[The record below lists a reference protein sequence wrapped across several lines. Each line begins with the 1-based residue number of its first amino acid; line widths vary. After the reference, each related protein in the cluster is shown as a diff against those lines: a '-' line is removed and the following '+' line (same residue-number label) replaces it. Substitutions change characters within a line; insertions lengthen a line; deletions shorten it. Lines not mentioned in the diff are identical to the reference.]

1 MKLASVKLLCSLIFS
16 LFFISASA
24 QNFFRDAPESS
35 MKLTSQ
41 KRVIIPQKYRTL
53 QLDTTSISSFLRLAP
68 SENKISN
75 RDMTPEISIPMP
87 DGTIARFHIWES
99 SVLAPEL
106 AAANPNIK
114 TFTGQG
120 IDDRTATIKID
131 WTEFGFHAMISSS
144 VTGDVFIDPYDIK
157 TVTHYIT
164 YFKTDYNKAVKF
176 REYAPRISQEFL
188 RKQQAITP
196 DNVQAAICLG
206 TQLRTYRLAV
216 ACTGEYAVAVTSPA
230 APTKPA
236 VLAKIVTTVNRV
248 NGIYEKE
255 LSIRMVLVAT
265 ENNIIFINP
274 STDPFIGNADGFTLI
289 DESQQVIDSLIV
301 NANYDIGHTFS
312 TGGGGVAWIG
322 VVCIVGQKAYGV
334 TGRDDPTGDRYDVDY
349 VAHEIGHQFGG
360 NHTFNSNQG
369 FCGENSQWSPITNAE
384 PGSGS
389 TIMAYAGI
397 CDTDNLQDTSEAQF
411 HTISFDEIGSFIT
424 TVSPNCA
431 AVTTTGNTVPTVN
444 APASYIIP
452 TSTPF
457 VLTGSA
463 TDPNASDVLT
473 YSWEQADVGGPTGVW
488 NAPAG
493 DAPLFRSF
501 KPASTPVR
509 YFPRLSNQISGTSTI
524 GEILPTYERT
534 MHFRLTTRD
543 NRAGGGGVCY
553 AATTVTTVAT
563 AAPFMVTSPS
573 ASGIVWNVNE
583 FQTVTWNPAGTALAP
598 ISATN
603 VAIQLSTDGGLTFP
617 TTILASTPND
627 GTEEIQVPNN
637 ITTQARIRVIAVGN
651 IFYDFSNNNFTI
663 QTAPTATFVFN
674 NPVPVKIC
682 SGTSGVATLKSGA
695 LRGFA
700 TTIALTA
707 SQNPA
712 GTTVSFG
719 TASLT
724 PGNSTTVTLNN
735 TGALAPGA
743 YNVRVTGVAGAVT
756 KTRDISFVIGA
767 PAAPALSTPANDVSA
782 VVINPSFNWALIV
795 GADSYTLEISTSPTF
810 SAITQSIS
818 GIISLPVTLTTAL
831 AENTIYYWR
840 VKSTNTCGT
849 GTASAGF
856 RFKTGFSSCFPS
868 TDVPKDISATGTP
881 SITSTITIPAA
892 KGVIITDLNLVDVMG
907 FHSYFYELRFT
918 LTGPDNTSVIVINP
932 ACDAPTDPFNFNL
945 DDQGPAT
952 FTCPLVDGII
962 LRPANPLSAFIGK
975 SSAGTWTLKIDD
987 LVNGEG
993 GQLQGWG
1000 LSFNSG
1006 SINCATIGT
1015 PVSTTYT
1022 FTGNGNWNTA
1032 SNWSN
1037 NTIPPLTL
1045 PSGGSIVINHAA
1057 GGQCVLN
1064 LSQTV
1069 LAGGSVTVLTG
1080 KNLVVSGALTIK

>member
-1 MKLASVKLLCSLIFS
+1 MKFASIKILCSLIFS
-16 LFFISASA
+16 LLFVSVSA
-24 QNFFRDAPESS
+24 QNFFRDVSESS
-35 MKLTSQ
+35 MQLTAQ

-144 VTGDVFIDPYDIK
+144 VTGDVFIDPYDALTK
-157 TVTHYIT
+157 THYIS
-164 YFKTDYNKAVKF
+164 YFRNDYKKKSIFKEYGPLGNK
-176 REYAPRISQEFL
+176 EYLKKMQSV
-188 RKQQAITP
+188 TP
-196 DNVQAAICLG
+196 DNIQAAICLG

-216 ACTGEYAVAVTSPA
+216 ACTHEYAA
-230 APTKPA
+230 AATFPSSPTKPL
-236 VLAKIVTTVNRV
+236 VLSKITTTINRV
-248 NGIYEKE
+248 NGVFEKE
-255 LSIRMVLVAT
+255 LSVRLTLVAG
-265 ENNIIFINP
+265 ENNIIFESAAIDQFSPGADDNG
-274 STDPFIGNADGFTLI
+274 TILIG
-289 DESQQVIDSLIV
+289 ESQTVIDAIIGKT
-301 NANYDIGHTFS
+301 NYDIGHTFS
-312 TGGGGVAWIG
+312 TGGGGIAQVG
-322 VVCIVGQKAYGV
+322 SVCQDGFKAQGV
-334 TGRDDPTGDRYDVDY
+334 TGSQTPTGDRYDIDY
-349 VAHEIGHQFGG
+349 VAHEMGHQFGAS
-360 NHTFNSNQG
+360 HTFNSNQG
-369 FCGENSQWSPITNAE
+369 FCGENNQWSPTTNVE

-389 TIMAYAGI
+389 TIMGYAGI

-424 TVSPNCA
+424 ASTCA
-431 AVTTTGNTVPTVN
+431 ALTATGNTVPTVN

-457 VLTGSA
+457 VLSGSA
-463 TDPNASDVLT
+463 IDPNASDVLT

-509 YFPRLSNQISGTSTI
+509 YFPKLSNQISGTSTI
-524 GEILPTYERT
+524 GEILPSYART
-534 MHFRLTTRD
+534 MHFRLTARD
-543 NRAGGGGVCY
+543 NRASGGGVCY

-583 FQTVTWNPAGTALAP
+583 FQTVTWNPVGTALAP
-598 ISATN
+598 ISAAN
-603 VAIQLSTDGGLTFP
+603 VAIQLSTDGGLTFA

-674 NPVPVKIC
+674 NPAPAKIC

-695 LRGFA
+695 LRGF
-700 TTIALTA
+700 TTAIALTA

-724 PGNSTTVTLNN
+724 PGNSTTLTLNN
-735 TGALAPGA
+735 TGGLAPGT
-743 YNVRVTGVAGAVT
+743 YTVRVTGIAGAVT
-756 KTRDISFVIGA
+756 RTRDISFVIGG
-767 PAAPALSTPANDVSA
+767 PSAPALSTPANDVTA
-782 VVINPSFNWALIV
+782 VVINPSFNWALVI

-810 SAITQSIS
+810 STITQSIN
-818 GIISLPVTLTTAL
+818 GIISVPVTLTTAL

-881 SITSTITIPAA
+881 GITSTITIPAA
-892 KGVIITDLNLVDVMG
+892 KGVTITDLNLVDVAG
-907 FHSYFYELRFT
+907 VHDYFYELRFT

-932 ACDAPTDPFNFNL
+932 ACDGPTYPFNFNL

-962 LRPANPLSAFIGK
+962 LRPANPLSAFNGK
-975 SSAGTWTLKIDD
+975 SSAGTWTLKVDD
-987 LVNGEG
+987 LVNQVG

-1037 NTIPPLTL
+1037 NTIPPSTL

-1064 LSQTV
+1064 VSQTV
-1069 LAGGSVTVLTG
+1069 LAGANVTVLTG